1 MHCEGSVTLFLG
13 DDNSWP
19 YARQNDLCVIDAID
33 ALSLWLR
40 TRSTR
45 PSLAFP
51 NEAWS
56 SPSLSA
62 QCFPRGEWR
71 TSLQDLTRSY
81 KMTGQDGQD
90 PMLFGLE
97 ATSNLF
103 LHVFHVK
110 WLKYSKVGKDD
121 ERHGG
126 TWADSG
132 AAARSPKSHWY
143 RAQAFFSRLRAE
155 KLPRTSSGWN
165 SVFMWSTPKWIY
177 IYILYIYT
185 IYNINIYIYYTI
197 L

>member
-33 ALSLWLR
+33 AIDALSLWLR
-40 TRSTR
+40 TSSTR

-71 TSLQDLTRSY
+71 TSLQDPTRSY

-110 WLKYSKVGKDD
+110 WLKYSKVGKMTKDMVAPGLIPALLPGHPSRTD
-121 ERHGG
+121 IERKL
-126 TWADSG
+126 S
-132 AAARSPKSHWY
+132 S
-143 RAQAFFSRLRAE
+143 RASELR
-155 KLPRTSSGWN
+155 N
-165 SVFMWSTPKWIY
+165 SQEHRPGEIRCSCEALRNEY
-177 IYILYIYT
+177 IYI
-185 IYNINIYIYYTI
+185 IYIYYI
-197 L
+197 